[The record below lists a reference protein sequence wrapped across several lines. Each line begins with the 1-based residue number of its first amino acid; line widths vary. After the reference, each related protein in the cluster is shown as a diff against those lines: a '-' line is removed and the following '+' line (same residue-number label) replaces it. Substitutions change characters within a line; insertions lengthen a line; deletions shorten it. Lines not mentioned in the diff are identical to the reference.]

1 MTEGERGF
9 RGKLAFQIVRL
20 KIQQIFEE
28 CSKFDEK
35 DKKALYEVIGNLL
48 LQRIRSTE
56 TPTLANEALPELTEL
71 TDDPSAED
79 DSTKSST
86 LPKVDVNTAF
96 PK

>member
-1 MTEGERGF
+1 VTDSERPLK
-9 RGKLAFQIVRL
+9 GKLAFQIVRL

-28 CSKFDEK
+28 CGKFDEES
-35 DKKALYEVIGNLL
+35 KKALYEVIGNLL

-56 TPTLANEALPELTEL
+56 TPTPADETLPGLTEF
-71 TDDPSAED
+71 TNASPTD

-86 LPKVDVNTAF
+86 LPKVDVHIAF

>member
-1 MTEGERGF
+1 MTDSERPLKD
-9 RGKLAFQIVRL
+9 KLAFQIVRL

-28 CSKFDEK
+28 CSKFDES

-48 LQRIRSTE
+48 LQRLRSADAP
-56 TPTLANEALPELTEL
+56 TPADKTPPGLTEL
-71 TDDPSAED
+71 TDASPTD